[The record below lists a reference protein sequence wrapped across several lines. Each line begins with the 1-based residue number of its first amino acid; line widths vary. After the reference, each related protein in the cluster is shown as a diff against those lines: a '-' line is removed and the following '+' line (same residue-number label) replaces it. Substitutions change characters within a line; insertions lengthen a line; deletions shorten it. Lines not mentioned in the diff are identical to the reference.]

1 MTTLVESAPLTQAAT
16 TTTPAGAHR
25 YRVRLIE
32 GDRQGASGY
41 YSSGMLREHAGV
53 FGAGTPMYLDHPTL
67 SEGIERPERSVR
79 DLAAYLVT
87 DAAYEGDGLYA
98 DIEVYPHVAP
108 VIEAMRDHIGLSIRA
123 SGTVEPSTDEAIRG
137 PVVTS
142 LTEAASVDFVTAA
155 GAGGKIV
162 ELLESARAQVA
173 EAATVSN
180 KPWSNF
186 SASDYSIEQY
196 RKACLISPDT
206 PSDNKGDYQLPVRE
220 PDGTLNRNGVHAA
233 ASVLAGGRG
242 GVKASAEQ
250 KRKAAQ
256 QLVRLYGQLNEDPPD
271 AVAKLAGK
279 PQAKDG
285 AGKESAQADWAG
297 HYLTERYG
305 GGADGVPLSEARNVG
320 AWLEARIHSAFT
332 CITDDMYGDG
342 RLNREE
348 RIALS
353 SAISD
358 GLTAFTTAVEKN
370 APQLYQRDLWDG
382 PPETQSDVSENQPG
396 GAPGLT
402 EGTTMAGS
410 GASTNGGTD
419 NNNQTDEEKRKQAEE
434 EAAAAA
440 AKKKQTAAKESEV
453 TEAATAREQQLTE
466 QLAEARKANEETTA
480 RVAALEER
488 LSASDAK
495 AQRLENEQA
504 ARKALDEALKTAGLP
519 DYAHARIREAVTRDL
534 PVDDKGVL
542 DAEKFA
548 EAAKAA
554 IDAETSYITTVAE
567 ASGAGKPRGLGGSPT
582 SQASEDIDAELER
595 AFAGLGLSESA
606 AKTAATGR

>member
-1 MTTLVESAPLTQAAT
+1 MTTLVESAPLTQAST

-41 YSSGMLREHAGV
+41 YSAGMLREHAGV

-123 SGTVEPSTDEAIRG
+123 SGTVEPSTDESIRG
-137 PVVTS
+137 PVVTA

-186 SASDYSIEQY
+186 TAADYSIEQY
-196 RKACLISPDT
+196 RKACLIGPDT

-250 KRKAAQ
+250 KRKAARS
-256 QLVRLYGQLNEDPPD
+256 LVRLYGQLNEDPPA
-271 AVAKLAGK
+271 AVSKLAG
-279 PQAKDG
+279 G
-285 AGKESAQADWAG
+285 SSKESAQPEWATAYLAEKYGAADA
-297 HYLTERYG
+297 
-305 GGADGVPLSEARNVG
+305 VPLSEARNVG
-320 AWLEARIHSAFT
+320 AWLEARIHCMFT
-332 CITDDMYGDG
+332 NLADDMYGDG
-342 RLNREE
+342 RLNRDE

-353 SAISD
+353 TAIGD
-358 GLTAFTTAVEKN
+358 ALKTFTTGVEN
-370 APQLYQRDLWDG
+370 TAPQLYKRDLWDG
-382 PPETQSDVSENQPG
+382 PSETQSDVSENEPG

-410 GASTNGGTD
+410 GASTNGGGTD
-419 NNNQTDEEKRKQAEE
+419 NNNLTDEEKRKQAEE

-440 AKKKQTAAKESEV
+440 AKKKPAAAKESEV

-466 QLAEARKANEETTA
+466 QLAEARKANEATAA

-495 AQRLENEQA
+495 AQRLENEKA
-504 ARKALDEALKTAGLP
+504 ARKALDEALNTAGLP

-567 ASGAGKPRGLGGSPT
+567 ASGAGKPRGLGGSPAT
-582 SQASEDIDAELER
+582 GEQDIDAELER